1 VLAACDDPAV
11 TASLHDVLGRL
22 RGCRWVDLTHAFAP
36 GIPHFAGFPDE
47 RRSVVW
53 GFHEGDGPAG
63 TGFLTHR
70 YEIVGQWGTH
80 ADPPAHFVEGGRTLD
95 EVPVTDMIL
104 ELVVLDVRAEAAAD
118 ADFAATAASVAAHEA
133 EHGTIPAGSF
143 VALLTGSGDRWP
155 DTAAI
160 RNEDA
165 DGVPHGPGWSVDALR
180 VLVEERG
187 VAAIGHDTTDTDPS
201 ARVARGEI
209 PAETYVLG
217 ADRWQIELL
226 ANLGQVPARGAL
238 IVATWPKPLGG
249 SGFPARCFA
258 IAPG

>member
-1 VLAACDDPAV
+1 MGDSTRPCSAPSLAGGLPGTWPVLAACDDPAV
-11 TASLHDVLGRL
+11 TASLHDVLGVL

-47 RRSVVW
+47 QRSVVW

-80 ADPPAHFVEGGRTLD
+80 VDPPAHFVEDGRTLD

-104 ELVVLDVRAEAAAD
+104 ELVVLDVRAEVAAEPG
-118 ADFAATAASVAAHEA
+118 FAATAATVAAHEA

-143 VALLTGSGDRWP
+143 VALLTGAGDRW
-155 DTAAI
+155 
-160 RNEDA
+160 
-165 DGVPHGPGWSVDALR
+165 
-180 VLVEERG
+180 
-187 VAAIGHDTTDTDPS
+187 
-201 ARVARGEI
+201 
-209 PAETYVLG
+209 
-217 ADRWQIELL
+217 RWQIELL
-226 ANLGQVPARGAL
+226 ANLGQVPRRGAL
-238 IVATWPKPLGG
+238 IVATWPKPLDG

-258 IAPG
+258 IVPG